1 MFEFLLPLLTL
12 LLFAKGFGEI
22 FHHYGFSP
30 IIGEVAVGVV
40 FGPAVF
46 GWFRPDAYIESVA
59 MLGLI
64 MLMLTSGMNSRVD
77 LFKKVKF
84 KATVVALGG
93 MGVSFFL
100 SFLVVYA
107 GGYGVLPALFVA
119 AALSNTATEIVARV
133 TEGHHLHQLFV
144 GAALIDDILA
154 VYVLGVLS
162 SIAIKGQIDTIG
174 ILWTTFGI
182 LMFFLFV
189 GLVSYELIIKRNVM
203 KILWRLEHRGIP
215 LAFVVVFTLALAVI
229 AQQIGLHAII
239 GAYMAG
245 LFIGRMRERP
255 KITLQSTIRLNKMI
269 SEVSGSLQSLLTPM
283 FFVYIGLQFAPNWGA
298 VNYVVL
304 PVLVLAAFAG
314 KILGCGSAASLVGHE
329 KEAAVV
335 GVAMIPRGALELAVI
350 QFGLLSIA
358 GFTQELFA
366 MMVITTLATTLVG
379 PILYR
384 IVKAR
389 KAAR

>member
-12 LLFAKGFGEI
+12 LLFAKIIGEAL
-22 FHHYGFSP
+22 HRYGFSP
-30 IIGEVAVGVV
+30 MIGEVAVGIVL
-40 FGPAVF
+40 GPALL

-93 MGVSFFL
+93 MGASFVLCF
-100 SFLVVYA
+100 SVVFA
-107 GGYGVLPALFVA
+107 AGYGVIPALFVA
-119 AALSNTATEIVARV
+119 AALSNTATEVVARV
-133 TEGHHLHQLFV
+133 TEGHPLHQLFV

-154 VYVLGVLS
+154 VYMLGILS
-162 SIAIKGQIDTIG
+162 SIAITGQIDAIG

-189 GLVSYELIIKRNVM
+189 GLVSYELIIKRNIM

-215 LAFVVVFTLALAVI
+215 LAFVVVFTLALAVL

-255 KITLQSTIRLNKMI
+255 KVTLQSTIRLNKVVGD
-269 SEVSGSLQSLLTPM
+269 VSGSLQSLLTPM
-283 FFVYIGLQFAPNWGA
+283 FFVYVGLQFAP
-298 VNYVVL
+298 
-304 PVLVLAAFAG
+304 
-314 KILGCGSAASLVGHE
+314 
-329 KEAAVV
+329 
-335 GVAMIPRGALELAVI
+335 
-350 QFGLLSIA
+350 
-358 GFTQELFA
+358 
-366 MMVITTLATTLVG
+366 
-379 PILYR
+379 
-384 IVKAR
+384 
-389 KAAR
+389 